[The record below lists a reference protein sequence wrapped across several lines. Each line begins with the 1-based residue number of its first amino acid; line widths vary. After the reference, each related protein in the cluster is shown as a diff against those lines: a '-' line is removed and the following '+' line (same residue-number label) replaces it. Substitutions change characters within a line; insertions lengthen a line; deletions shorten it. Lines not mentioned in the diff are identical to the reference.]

1 MKITVA
7 IPCYNLEDRIARCLE
22 SVISQ
27 DYHDVEILIID
38 DGSTDGSVGIIEN
51 LIRNN
56 PERDIRL
63 IINKKNIGLNKVRNL
78 SIREARGEYLYFIDG
93 DDTIEPGALSLFSR
107 TMEEKNVDV
116 VCGSFR
122 TIDVDGSTILVEK
135 HFIEDTFR
143 GDFAYASYIE
153 KYVKGYFHVAVW
165 NNLYNIDFLRS
176 HNIYCATHYVN
187 YEDCLFTFKVVLCA
201 QSISFLNNITYNYC
215 KHPRS
220 ISSEI
225 VDSFWLKNICAV
237 IDSIFEAYN
246 VFSTSQKDL
255 SQIPYG
261 IRFVINYVC
270 LTCGLLKKGMESQ
283 VDKKEKIGFLVW
295 LQKQFKNNNM
305 SFREIAGVYNKLSYL
320 ILISPFPYPLFRF
333 YFKHLKT
340 ISKLIN
346 TFSK

>member
-27 DYHDVEILIID
+27 DYHDIEILIID
-38 DGSTDGSVGIIEN
+38 DGSTDDSVGIIGN
-51 LIRNN
+51 LISNN
-56 PERDIRL
+56 PERNIRL
-63 IINKKNIGLNKVRNL
+63 IINKKNFGLNQVRNL
-78 SIREARGEYLYFIDG
+78 SIREARGKYLYFIDG
-93 DDTIEPGALSLFSR
+93 DDTIEPGAISLFSR
-107 TMEEKNVDV
+107 TMEEKHVDV

-122 TIDVDGSTILVEK
+122 AIDTDGSTILVEK

-176 HNIYCATHYVN
+176 HNIYCATNYEN
-187 YEDCLFTFKVVLCA
+187 YEDGLFTFKVVLYA

-237 IDSIFEAYN
+237 IDSIFEVYN
-246 VFSTSQKDL
+246 VFSNSHKDL
-255 SQIPYG
+255 SHIPYG
-261 IRFVINYVC
+261 IRFVISNVC
-270 LTCGLLKKGMESQ
+270 LTGGLLKKGMESR
-283 VDKKEKIGFLVW
+283 VDQKDKTNFLVW
-295 LQKQFKNNNM
+295 LQKRFKYNNM
-305 SFREIAGVYNKLSYL
+305 NFRKIAGVYNKLSYL
-320 ILISPFPYPLFRF
+320 Y
-333 YFKHLKT
+333 
-340 ISKLIN
+340 
-346 TFSK
+346 